1 MGSLGH
7 KSDALAPQECG
18 AVAPDAIH
26 GADQKKAKRT
36 KRRVS
41 GKAASVNVPAKSY
54 QQVETPL
61 LDIKEAAAYLKM
73 GVFMLRQRAG
83 RDIPYVQYGGGTSP
97 FLFLKSDLDKF
108 IQAHRNDFTS

>member
-1 MGSLGH
+1 M
-7 KSDALAPQECG
+7 
-18 AVAPDAIH
+18 VPDA
-26 GADQKKAKRT
+26 GPSADQKEVKRT

-41 GKAASVNVPAKSY
+41 GKAASVNVPARSY

-97 FLFLKSDLDKF
+97 FLFLQSDLDKY
-108 IQAHRNDFTS
+108 IQEHRNDFSS